1 MGTLLTLGA
10 GTHLT
15 LRQNF
20 FLTLLL
26 HLYYHYIFRD
36 QMYFASTKKLL
47 CAYVNMYDTFPMV
60 SEGKR
65 PPGEG
70 LLETQVFF
78 PCLECL
84 PKRDIAYSID
94 T

>member
-26 HLYYHYIFRD
+26 HLYYHYIFRE
-36 QMYFASTKKLL
+36 QMYFAATKKLL

-65 PPGEG
+65 PPSEG

-78 PCLECL
+78 L
-84 PKRDIAYSID
+84 A
-94 T
+94 